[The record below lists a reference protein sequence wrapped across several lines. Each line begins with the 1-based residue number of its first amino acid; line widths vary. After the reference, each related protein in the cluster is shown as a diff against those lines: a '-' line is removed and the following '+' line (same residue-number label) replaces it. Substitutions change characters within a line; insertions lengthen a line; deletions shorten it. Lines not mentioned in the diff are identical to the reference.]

1 MTCRA
6 LAKDVE
12 TYSLQFTLQNL
23 LTDMKKHIIKE
34 LAKSRWSIY
43 LLLTLCLFLSITYLQ
58 SEIQVAYDKTLAVQ
72 LWRTIDSLL
81 LASPILFFKRK
92 SILFTWLFLICFYL
106 LSIIWYYRTYATIM
120 PLTSYLLF
128 QNLKGLSSSIMY
140 SMHATDIFI
149 VLPILFFSGIYVFI
163 SRVPF
168 KRIAYHKLL
177 ILYGIITITAIFPYL
192 QTTKETSARPIHL
205 YTTLCSRAFKEYGII
220 HFWIYQISLNNRPVA
235 QKDIQYINAY
245 LKKIKKDRY
254 KTYNDSTSAH
264 HKNLVIILVESLQ
277 TWPIGLKADKYNIA
291 PCLDSL
297 TKLPQT
303 IYIPQVLSQVKDGR
317 SSDAQLLINTGL
329 LPLNSGAAS
338 NLCTENLFYS
348 LPKALREKGFHSYTF
363 INEEKEFWN
372 QKRMSAAY
380 GFDDIYDRLWDGIQK
395 RADSL
400 LFQKSLTRLKDFS
413 QPFYAQIVTLSMH
426 FPYNEVHDP
435 DSPLLNCAFT
445 NEEVRNYLIAVNLF
459 DKRLANFLQGLKKA
473 GLYDNSIIV
482 ITGDHEQMTYNQYE
496 GRKEMEASDCF
507 VPLIILNSPLHCKHQ
522 DKVIGQVDIYPSLL
536 YLMGCNNYDFN
547 GLGENIFGDSI
558 SNYATFRT
566 GIAAGDNHIPESV
579 KQQRNELW
587 HISDILL
594 RMDYF
599 ACDKE

>member
-1 MTCRA
+1 
-6 LAKDVE
+6 
-12 TYSLQFTLQNL
+12 
-23 LTDMKKHIIKE
+23 MKKHIIKE
-34 LAKSRWSIY
+34 LAKNRWNIY

-58 SEIQVAYDKTLAVQ
+58 SELQVAYDKTPEVQ
-72 LWRTIDSLL
+72 LWRIIDSLL

-92 SILFTWLFLICFYL
+92 IILFTWLLLICFYL

-140 SMHATDIFI
+140 SIHATDIFI
-149 VLPILFFSGIYVFI
+149 VLPILLFSGIYIFI
-163 SRVPF
+163 SRFPF
-168 KRIAYHKLL
+168 KRIAYYKLL
-177 ILYGIITITAIFPYL
+177 ILYGIITIIIISPYL
-192 QTTKETSARPIHL
+192 QTTKEIPARPIHL
-205 YTTLCSRAFKEYGII
+205 YTTLCSRAFKEYSII
-220 HFWIYQISLNNRPVA
+220 HFWIYQLGLNNRPVTP
-235 QKDIQYINAY
+235 KDIQYINAY
-245 LKKIKKDRY
+245 LKKVQKDRY
-254 KTYNDSTSAH
+254 DTYNNSTSAQ

-277 TWPIGLKADKYNIA
+277 TWPIGLKTGKYDIA
-291 PCLDSL
+291 PNMDSL

-338 NLCTENLFYS
+338 NLCTENNFYS
-348 LPKALREKGFHSYTF
+348 LPKALRKKGFHSYTF

-395 RADSL
+395 KADSL
-400 LFQKSLTRLKDFS
+400 LFKKSLARLKKFS

-435 DSPLLNCAFT
+435 DSPLLNFPFA

-459 DKRLANFLQGLKKA
+459 DKRLAHFLQELKKA

-496 GRKEMEASDCF
+496 GRQELKASDCF
-507 VPLIILNSPLHCKHQ
+507 VPLIILNSPLSCKHQ

-536 YLMGCNNYDFN
+536 CLMGCNNYEFN

-566 GIAAGDNHIPESV
+566 GIAAGGIHVPESV
-579 KQQRNELW
+579 KKRRNELW

-599 ACDKE
+599 AHTQNKVQ